1 MIMSATL
8 SVACAHAA
16 TRRELLLGSGA
27 LFAWAFVP
35 KIARAEGRD
44 PRFLTIVLRGAL
56 DGLAAVAPVGD
67 PDWVKLRGDNALKL
81 DGATPALPLDGFFAL
96 NPAMPNLHRLYK
108 AGQAIVVHA
117 VATPYRERSHFDGQD
132 VLESGLARP
141 GRADTGWLNRALVR
155 LEPDERVRTS
165 TNGRH
170 TFAVGPITP
179 LVVRGAAPVL
189 SWVPPRL
196 PPVSDDTTRRL
207 LDLYSHTDPK
217 LARVLEDRIG
227 LSSLGP
233 MGSPDGKP
241 NEMGPV
247 IQVGNINQVRAYFAE
262 AAGAA
267 AKFLAKPDG
276 PRVGALALDGWDTH
290 INEGLV
296 NGRLAQL
303 LGALDGALA
312 AVETNMGAA
321 WSETVVT
328 LITEFGRTARING
341 TEGTDHG
348 TATVALLLGGA
359 LKGGHVV
366 ADWPGVKERDL
377 HEKRD
382 LKATI
387 DLRAVLKGLLR
398 DHLRVDERVL
408 TADIFPGSDN
418 VAPMTG
424 LLA

>member
-1 MIMSATL
+1 MSVTPP
-8 SVACAHAA
+8 VPCPHAA

-35 KIARAEGRD
+35 GIARAEGRD

-67 PDWVKLRGDNALKL
+67 PDWVRLRGDNALKL
-81 DGATPALPLDGFFAL
+81 DGTTPALPLDGFFAL

-141 GRADTGWLNRALVR
+141 GRADTGWLNRALVK
-155 LEPDERVRTS
+155 LEPDDRVRIS
-165 TNGRH
+165 TNGRR

-179 LVVRGAAPVL
+179 LVVRGPAPVL
-189 SWVPPRL
+189 SWAPPRL
-196 PPVSDDTTRRL
+196 APVSDDTTARL
-207 LDLYSHTDPK
+207 LDLYRHTDPK
-217 LARVLEDRIG
+217 LARVLEDRID
-227 LSSLGP
+227 LSSLAP
-233 MGSPDGKP
+233 MGAADRKP
-241 NEMGPV
+241 GEMAPV
-247 IQVGNINQVRAYFAE
+247 LQVGNINQVRAYFAE

-267 AKFLAKPDG
+267 AKFLANPDG

-290 INEGLV
+290 NNEGV
-296 NGRLAQL
+296 INGRLAQL
-303 LGALDGALA
+303 LGALDAALG
-312 AVETNMGAA
+312 AVETNMGPA

-341 TEGTDHG
+341 TAGTDHG

-359 LKGGHVV
+359 LKGSRVV
-366 ADWPGVKERDL
+366 SDWPGLKEADL

-382 LKATI
+382 LKATT

-408 TADIFPGSDN
+408 TADIFPGSDT
-418 VAPMTG
+418 VVPMTG